1 MTLSLLT
8 STTTKDVGI
17 NTSAISVQKKRQEH
31 VKGVTS
37 EEVDA
42 VFIDQMQRTVCQ
54 LNEPRTLKG
63 LLNDYHN
70 FLFNLRGEE
79 KVYKASY
86 IKILIS
92 EEFKDQIIFH
102 NRYQKNE
109 CTLVFSHCGG
119 GSFLESV
126 LNSWGWPNEDLLHNV
141 AREQN
146 EDAKGLPQMPWPP
159 SIANL
164 CAEAPE
170 NFFTKFVGWLID
182 SRKTNPD
189 LTPEVCAIASLLQ
202 LPINEQDLK
211 F

>member
-1 MTLSLLT
+1 MTS
-8 STTTKDVGI
+8 K
-17 NTSAISVQKKRQEH
+17 
-31 VKGVTS
+31 
-37 EEVDA
+37 EVDA
-42 VFIDQMQRTVCQ
+42 VFIDNVQRTICQ
-54 LNEPRTLKG
+54 PNEPRTLKG
-63 LLNDYHN
+63 LLNAYHN
-70 FLFNLRGEE
+70 FLFDLRGEE
-79 KVYKASY
+79 KVYKTSY
-86 IKILIS
+86 IKTLIS

-109 CTLVFSHCGG
+109 STLVFSRCGG
-119 GSFLESV
+119 GSFLESE
-126 LNSWGWPNEDLLHNV
+126 LNSWGLPIEDLLHNV
-141 AREQN
+141 ARQVN

-170 NFFTKFVGWLID
+170 NFLTKFVGWLID
-182 SRKTNPD
+182 SGKTNPD